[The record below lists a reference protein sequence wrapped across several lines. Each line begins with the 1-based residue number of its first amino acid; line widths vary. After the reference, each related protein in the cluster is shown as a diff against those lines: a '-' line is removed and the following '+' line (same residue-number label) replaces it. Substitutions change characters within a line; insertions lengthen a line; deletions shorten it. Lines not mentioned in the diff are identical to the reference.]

1 MVLVVLPGF
10 SAAAA
15 QDVERPGTELAGVV
29 LETWS
34 EDLAHAVAGH
44 AGHLVAV
51 VVPGAER
58 DDCVLADLLLAVQVA
73 EVAVVNL
80 GVAALDGALEA
91 SSDAPA
97 ADDAAECTRGVLVG
111 LLGSGSGLDRTAHQ
125 QSRQLCGM
133 ERPGMLRK
141 KD

>member
-1 MVLVVLPGF
+1 MILVVLPGF

-15 QDVERPGTELAGVV
+15 QDVERPGAELTGVV
-29 LETWS
+29 LETGS

-44 AGHLVAV
+44 APHLVAV

-80 GVAALDGALEA
+80 GVAALDGALQA
-91 SSDAPA
+91 GGDAPA
-97 ADDAAECTRGVLVG
+97 ADDTAESTRSVLVR
-111 LLGSGSGLDRTAHQ
+111 LLAS
-125 QSRQLCGM
+125 
-133 ERPGMLRK
+133 
-141 KD
+141 

>member
-15 QDVERPGTELAGVV
+15 QNVERPGAELAGVV

-34 EDLAHAVAGH
+34 EDLAHAVSGH

-58 DDCVLADLLLAVQVA
+58 DDRVLADLLLAVQVA
-73 EVAVVNL
+73 EIAVMDLRVAT
-80 GVAALDGALEA
+80 LDGALQA
-91 SSDAPA
+91 GGDAPA
-97 ADDAAECTRGVLVG
+97 ANHTAERSRGALV
-111 LLGSGSGLDRTAHQ
+111 RT
-125 QSRQLCGM
+125 LN
-133 ERPGMLRK
+133 L
-141 KD
+141 